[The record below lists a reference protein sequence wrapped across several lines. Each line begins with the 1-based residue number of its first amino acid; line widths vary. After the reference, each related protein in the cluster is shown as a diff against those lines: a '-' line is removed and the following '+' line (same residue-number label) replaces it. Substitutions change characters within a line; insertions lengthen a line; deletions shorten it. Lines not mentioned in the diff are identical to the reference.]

1 MFDTLPEN
9 NYTTKK
15 SNEEDDSMSTI
26 DSDRIA
32 LLKLL
37 NKRKRLKNNNSNG
50 SINLKSIKLE
60 PYLHELSDAKCDNL
74 TNSID
79 LTEKSNFPSF
89 EEPHHNMWNTVLDHK
104 GKTSAE
110 DESAI
115 RQTLKNVWKNAT
127 TSNGG
132 YDIKLHYINVP
143 SSSLVHPI
151 VLDISNNSGQQHI
164 YIKART
170 FVEVLKGFA
179 YQIQK
184 NFSDIASQIN
194 FPYFMDILQ
203 SGQFVELRDTPYG
216 ENKCSATK
224 KDDREY
230 KDFVML
236 FLIPSSRG
244 DQQEVLQR
252 FKKFLH
258 QVFSSSHFF
267 YLNGILHTNTSI

>member
-1 MFDTLPEN
+1 
-9 NYTTKK
+9 
-15 SNEEDDSMSTI
+15 MSKT
-26 DSDRIA
+26 DSDHIA

-37 NKRKRLKNNNSNG
+37 KKRKRLKNNNPNG
-50 SINLKSIKLE
+50 SMNMKSNKLE
-60 PYLHELSDAKCDNL
+60 PYLHELSDAKCDNF

-79 LTEKSNFPSF
+79 LTEKPNFPSF

-104 GKTSAE
+104 GLSSAE

-132 YDIKLHYINVP
+132 YDIKFHYINVP
-143 SSSLVHPI
+143 SSSLVYPI

-164 YIKART
+164 YIKARML
-170 FVEVLKGFA
+170 VELLKGFA

-184 NFSDIASQIN
+184 NFSNIASQIN
-194 FPYFMDILQ
+194 LPYFMDILQ

-216 ENKCSATK
+216 ENKYRATK

-236 FLIPSSRG
+236 FLIQGSRG
-244 DQQEVLQR
+244 DQQEVLQQ

-267 YLNGILHTNTSI
+267 ILMESFT

>member
-1 MFDTLPEN
+1 
-9 NYTTKK
+9 
-15 SNEEDDSMSTI
+15 
-26 DSDRIA
+26 
-32 LLKLL
+32 LK
-37 NKRKRLKNNNSNG
+37 KRKRLKNNNSNG

-60 PYLHELSDAKCDNL
+60 PYLHELSDAKCDNF
-74 TNSID
+74 TDSID

-89 EEPHHNMWNTVLDHK
+89 GEPHHNIWNTVLDHK
-104 GKTSAE
+104 GLSSAE
-110 DESAI
+110 DESVI

-132 YDIKLHYINVP
+132 YDKFHYINVS
-143 SSSLVHPI
+143 SSSLVYLI

-184 NFSDIASQIN
+184 NFSNIASQIN
-194 FPYFMDILQ
+194 LPYFMDILQ
-203 SGQFVELRDTPYG
+203 GGQFVKIRDTPYG
-216 ENKCSATK
+216 ENKYRATK

-252 FKKFLH
+252 FKNFLH

-267 YLNGILHTNTSI
+267 ILMESFTQTLPYEGGQIRRHLRNKDSDSWKILKMFQSIHCPRWSH